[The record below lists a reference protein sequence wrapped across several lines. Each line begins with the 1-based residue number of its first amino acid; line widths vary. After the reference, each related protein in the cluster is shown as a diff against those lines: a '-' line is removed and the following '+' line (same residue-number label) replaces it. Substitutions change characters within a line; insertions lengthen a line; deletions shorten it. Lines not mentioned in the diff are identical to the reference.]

1 MSNYHLTLR
10 QRYKLLYDD
19 YVEDYKSYLQ
29 LRGFGDHHDD
39 WYFVKRGFL
48 ECWFAPGFHRFWQTW
63 NPGIGYFTYRLYLW
77 LIGKGFGGKHK
88 RNLAILLT
96 FLINGIIHN
105 LVAIAILPQWS
116 LPLPFTFLALGVFT
130 VISSALEEKLHFMRW
145 PMIFHF
151 AVNAFLIIIAFEF
164 GFRMDDLLQTIFF
177 TCKTN
182 W

>member
-63 NPGIGYFTYRLYLW
+63 NPGIGYFT
-77 LIGKGFGGKHK
+77 
-88 RNLAILLT
+88 
-96 FLINGIIHN
+96 
-105 LVAIAILPQWS
+105 
-116 LPLPFTFLALGVFT
+116 
-130 VISSALEEKLHFMRW
+130 
-145 PMIFHF
+145 
-151 AVNAFLIIIAFEF
+151 
-164 GFRMDDLLQTIFF
+164 
-177 TCKTN
+177 
-182 W
+182 